1 MSCLKGKSSMK
12 KICLVLRLSFFLLK
26 KIIGCKLKLPRCVC
40 ACVSACQQCE
50 NFFHYKFK
58 VIRDGTKV
66 ELPEHCINWDIA
78 ITITSVELYH
88 LSATKNLVVRH
99 WGWGFENSMTKTTVN
114 RNDATS
120 TCVEK
125 KWTFE
130 STVAQCHVVHLSI
143 VSLCSSICSVLYC
156 FVLSICP
163 VTDDCSLSLSLPLF
177 PWSVRPVGLNISQKT
192 MCVCLRNSTW
202 GLITQQDAGTFM
214 GPLWWTSLS
223 PSLVIRVSAISWC
236 C

>member
-1 MSCLKGKSSMK
+1 MSCLKGKSSTK
-12 KICLVLRLSFFLLK
+12 KICLDLRLSFFLLK

-58 VIRDGTKV
+58 VSRDGTKV

-125 KWTFE
+125 NE
-130 STVAQCHVVHLSI
+130 HLK
-143 VSLCSSICSVLYC
+143 VLSLNVMW
-156 FVLSICP
+156 SICP
-163 VTDDCSLSLSLPLF
+163 SCLCAQASALFYIALYSVYVLWLMTALSLSVSLYSP
-177 PWSVRPVGLNISQKT
+177 GL
-192 MCVCLRNSTW
+192 LD
-202 GLITQQDAGTFM
+202 L
-214 GPLWWTSLS
+214 
-223 PSLVIRVSAISWC
+223 
-236 C
+236 